1 MPDRL
6 RNSIPVGRPAQL
18 TLPALF
24 SLAATGR
31 SSATIRS
38 GMDMDRAAQAAVRG
52 PALRRRSGALRGSD
66 DIIERSPGKGV
77 LMLDHHGRVV
87 WSNQRAERMLGIGP
101 GGLRG
106 RSCLWLL
113 AQANV
118 EDGRRNRA
126 LETAMS
132 SGSYET
138 HGWRWRADGSRFWA
152 SVSLRRVRDQTSG
165 GFGFVAVVRDLTDKR
180 RRADELRG
188 ALEISRA
195 VLAGQP
201 PGAVLQLVAGLG
213 RQLVEGDCALVRT
226 LGAGGNVLV
235 LRAAAWRHPNDALVV
250 APAREVLRGGSITGS
265 VFDSGRPRLVTGR
278 PRAARTQVR
287 SERPA
292 WPDAS
297 PALYVPLNA
306 LGRTL
311 GTLVVMNWRSR
322 RSFRRQDLDVLQVL
336 ANRAALGIHH
346 ASVNCDRERLA
357 VAEERARL
365 GRELHDGAI
374 QSLYAVT
381 LDLAGTIARTA
392 DRGLQEQLAGMTGRI
407 DAVIQGLR
415 AHIDRLRR
423 DLNPSPLEESS

>member
-1 MPDRL
+1 
-6 RNSIPVGRPAQL
+6 
-18 TLPALF
+18 
-24 SLAATGR
+24 
-31 SSATIRS
+31 
-38 GMDMDRAAQAAVRG
+38 MDMDRAAQAAVRG

-66 DIIERSPGKGV
+66 NVAERSPDKGV
-77 LMLDHHGRVV
+77 LMLDHDGRVV
-87 WSNQRAERMLGIGP
+87 WSNQRAERMLGMAP

-113 AQANV
+113 AQPNV
-118 EDGRRNRA
+118 DDRRRNRA
-126 LETAMS
+126 LETALS

-152 SVSLRRVRDQTSG
+152 SVTLRPVRDQTSG
-165 GFGFVAVVRDLTDKR
+165 GFGFVAVVRDLTEKR

-195 VLAGQP
+195 ILAGQP
-201 PGAVLQLVAGLG
+201 PGAVLQLVAGRG

-226 LGAGGNVLV
+226 PGAGGNVLV
-235 LRAAAWRHPNDALVV
+235 LRAAAWRHPNDALLV
-250 APAREVLRGGSITGS
+250 APAREVLRGGSITGW
-265 VFDSGRPRLVTGR
+265 VFDTGRPRLVTGR
-278 PRAARTQVR
+278 PRTARTQVR
-287 SERPA
+287 SERA

-297 PALYVPLNA
+297 PGLYVPLNA

-322 RSFRRQDLDVLQVL
+322 RGFRRQDLDVLQVL

-346 ASVNCDRERLA
+346 ASVNRDRERMA

-392 DRGLQEQLAGMTGRI
+392 DHGLQEQLAGMTGRI

-423 DLNPSPLEESS
+423 DLNPSSLEESS